1 MEAGA
6 VAPSEDTL
14 RAVNRRLYDDTDSA
28 VWQLAVYSPVHEGR
42 SFVNMG
48 GMALLD
54 RIAAD
59 ANIGPSTRV
68 LDLCCGTAAPSVHL
82 AERTGCSVTGVEMNP
97 RQAEQARNH
106 ASTSASRVTIFE
118 ADATAWRSEEGFDVA
133 LTLDSLMLIADWRG
147 FLESVRRSL
156 VPKGR
161 FFASLVC
168 GEALDDAQRQ
178 MLWEEDGFISLP
190 TAKQAAARLAEN
202 GLRDVEATDLQS
214 EALSCL
220 HRIDD
225 ALSRHRG
232 EIEQHEGREG
242 FAVWRDMSAI
252 YIDLFETGRLKYILL
267 SATAPS

>member
-14 RAVNRRLYDDTDSA
+14 RAVNRRLYDDTDSI
-28 VWQLAVYSPVHEGR
+28 VWQLAVYSPVHGGR

-48 GMALLD
+48 GAALLD

-82 AERTGCSVTGVEMNP
+82 AERTGCSVTGIEINP

-106 ASTSASRVTIFE
+106 ARSSAGRVTIVE
-118 ADATAWRSEEGFDVA
+118 ADAVAWRSESRFDVA
-133 LTLDSLMLIADWRG
+133 LTLDSLMLIADWHA
-147 FLESVRRSL
+147 FLGNALNSL

-168 GEALDDAQRQ
+168 GDGLDDADRH

-190 TAKQAAARLAEN
+190 TPREAAARLSDI
-202 GLRDVEATDLQS
+202 GLKGIETTDLQA
-214 EALSCL
+214 EAMSCL
-220 HRIDD
+220 HQIDT

-242 FAVWRDMSAI
+242 FAVWQDMSAI